1 MSEPS
6 ISKQELLGLFIWLMF
21 QRHDG
26 IVQFKNDEIAK
37 YPGMAKLQI
46 AMEVTDDG
54 ITIFVVEPDSQPT
67 PTSGLLDA

>member
-1 MSEPS
+1 MNKE
-6 ISKQELLGLFIWLMF
+6 ELIGLFIWLMF

-26 IVQFKNDEIAK
+26 IVHFKNDEIAK

-46 AMEVTDDG
+46 ALEVTDDG
-54 ITIFVVEPDSQPT
+54 ITIFVVEPDSVPTT